1 MTGAASFAW
10 WLLGSFLLAT
20 SRPWSPVFVLA
31 WTVPWAI
38 GVVLLRRSAAEA
50 WRGTLASSLARHALV
65 LLTALLL
72 AAAIVAGPF
81 AALTLG
87 TWLGALLLWT
97 ATRGPEA
104 LRGAVIGLAL
114 AGTLSALLVAAG
126 ELALAAPA
134 VADRL
139 GTPAAR
145 TRWEA
150 QYDSLWTRNVLGLR
164 SRHETLARRDGVRRV
179 VALGDS
185 FTWGDKLASADS
197 TWPGQLER
205 LLAAAGP
212 AEVVNLGQRGWT
224 TANEGEMLRRLGWQF
239 APDAVVWQFFIN
251 DAYESRPDFGRD
263 GEDWVS
269 VLPARLRAYPIGRSA
284 TIYLVD
290 RLGNQ
295 LLRGQNA
302 ASGYGPLYRRES
314 TGWRQLE
321 AALHEAADSGRR
333 RGVPILFVLFPAF
346 VPGEWTAES
355 YPLRSYYAQVAEAAR
370 SAGLHVVDLIPRF
383 AAEGGDWRRWW
394 ALPWDSHPDA
404 RAQRLAA
411 EAIAAELGR
420 VLTGTGQPAP
430 PGVP

>member
-1 MTGAASFAW
+1 VTGAAPFAW
-10 WLLGSFLLAT
+10 WLLGGLLLAA
-20 SRPWSPVFVLA
+20 SRPWNPVVVLA
-31 WTVPWAI
+31 WAVPWAV
-38 GVVLLRRSAAEA
+38 GLVLVRRDAADA
-50 WRGTLASSLARHALV
+50 WRGALASPLARHAIV
-65 LLTALLL
+65 LLPGLLL
-72 AAAIVAGPF
+72 AASIVAGPF
-81 AALTLG
+81 AALTLSA
-87 TWLGALLLWT
+87 WLGMLLLWT

-104 LRGAVIGLAL
+104 LRGTIIGLAL
-114 AGTLSALLVAAG
+114 AGTLSALLVAAA

-134 VADRL
+134 IADRL

-164 SRHETLARRDGVRRV
+164 SRHETLARRAGVRRI

-197 TWPGQLER
+197 AWPGQLEQ

-212 AEVVNLGQRGWT
+212 VEVINLGQRGWT

-239 APDAVVWQFFIN
+239 TPDAIVWQFFIN
-251 DAYESRPDFGRD
+251 DAFESRPDFGRD
-263 GEDWVS
+263 GEDWIS
-269 VLPARLRAYPIGRSA
+269 VLPARLRTYPIGRSA

-295 LLRGQNA
+295 LLRGQDA
-302 ASGYGPLYRRES
+302 ASGYGPLYRRDS
-314 TGWRQLE
+314 AGWRQLE
-321 AALHEAADSGRR
+321 AALREAADSSRR
-333 RGVPILFVLFPAF
+333 RGIPILFVLFPAF

-370 SAGLHVVDLIPRF
+370 GAGLHVIDLIPRF
-383 AAEGGDWRRWW
+383 AAAGGDWRRWW

-404 RAQRLAA
+404 HAQRLAA
-411 EAIAAELGR
+411 EAIAAELRR
-420 VLTGTGQPAP
+420 VEADTGQSAP
-430 PGVP
+430 SGAP